1 MATLRSFEIPRAW
14 TLVLVIAAAYLM
26 SPFVGWVILA
36 IWLSGFARGL
46 HERLARRFGG
56 RVRLA
61 AFVTVVIMMSVLIPL
76 GVVLTLVI
84 VDAIDL
90 LTNLAQSDRAHEFLV
105 NLVSPSEQAQQQH
118 TPSIQGIGQL
128 ILSQGERAWGIVK
141 TILSSAAQAIIG
153 LVVLVA
159 GMYSMLIEGRRWYA
173 WVEEHAPMGPLAVR
187 RFAMAFTE
195 TGKGLMFGI
204 LGAGTLQAIAATIA
218 FMVLDVP
225 QSLALGLLTLVFS
238 LVPAVGTALVW
249 VPVAAGLAIT
259 GRMTA
264 GIGLAIYGILVI
276 GSLDNLARPWLT
288 RYGKLQLPG
297 FIVLVSMFGAVE
309 IFGGWGILFGP
320 LIVRLAKEALEIRR
334 EPVLATPPSS
344 PSP

>member
-1 MATLRSFEIPRAW
+1 M
-14 TLVLVIAAAYLM
+14 LVIAAAYLM

-36 IWLSGFARGL
+36 IWLSGFARTL
-46 HERLARRFGG
+46 HERLTRLMHGHIK
-56 RVRLA
+56 LA
-61 AFVTVVIMMSVLIPL
+61 AFVTVVILMSVLIPL
-76 GVVLTLVI
+76 GVVLTLV
-84 VDAIDL
+84 VMDAITL
-90 LTNLAQSDRAHEFLV
+90 VTTLAQSDRAHELLV
-105 NLVSPSEQAQQQH
+105 NLVSSPDKQQEPSVG
-118 TPSIQGIGQL
+118 SISQL
-128 ILSQGERAWGIVK
+128 VLSQGERAWTIVK

-173 WVEEHAPMGPLAVR
+173 WALEHAPMGPEAVR
-187 RFAMAFTE
+187 RFAMAFSE

-204 LGAGTLQAIAATIA
+204 LGAGALQAIAATIA
-218 FMVLDVP
+218 FMFLDVP
-225 QSLALGLLTLVFS
+225 QALALGLLTLVFS

-249 VPVAAGLAIT
+249 VPVAAGLAMT
-259 GRMTA
+259 GRVTA
-264 GIGLAIYGILVI
+264 GVGLAIYGILVI
-276 GSLDNLARPWLT
+276 GSIDNLARPWLT

-334 EPVLATPPSS
+334 EPVLATPTPSAS
-344 PSP
+344 P